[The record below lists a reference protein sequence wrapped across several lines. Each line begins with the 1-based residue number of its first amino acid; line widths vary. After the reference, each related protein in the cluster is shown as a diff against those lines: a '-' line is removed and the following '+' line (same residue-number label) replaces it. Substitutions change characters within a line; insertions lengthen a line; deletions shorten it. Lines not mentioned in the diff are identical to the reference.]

1 MKKILKRILILTTV
15 FGSLSLGLTNCSSDD
30 NNDGIPGLNLKK
42 MKLTVTVNGVQEN
55 DIVTFNATTT
65 SVYND
70 QPVLW
75 KVNGADKPNEPI
87 VNLDQQNFLGST
99 KTYVIES
106 AVDLPAA
113 NVMLYIAPYTDHL
126 LTYSYKAEVNGNVVK
141 DEQNIPITNPNT
153 FSVTYTY

>member
-1 MKKILKRILILTTV
+1 MKRALMSTVLLSGLIL
-15 FGSLSLGLTNCSSDD
+15 GLSSCVSDD
-30 NNDGIPGLNLKK
+30 GNVGTPGVNFKK

-75 KVNGADKPNEPI
+75 KVNGVDKPNEPM
-87 VNLDQQNFLGST
+87 VNLDQQNFVGST

-113 NVMLYIAPYTDHL
+113 NVMMYFAPFTDHQI
-126 LTYSYKAEVNGNVVK
+126 TYSYKAEINGNVVK
-141 DEQNIPITNPNT
+141 DEQNISLANPNT